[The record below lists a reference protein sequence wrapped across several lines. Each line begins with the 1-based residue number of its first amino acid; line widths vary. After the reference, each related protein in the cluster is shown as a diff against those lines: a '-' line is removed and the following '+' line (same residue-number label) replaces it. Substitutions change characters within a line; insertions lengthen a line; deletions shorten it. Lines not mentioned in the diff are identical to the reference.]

1 MAVLVFDLDSQRRDL
16 DVSKEIARYIPDETP
31 WTVMLLQSR
40 TKSTKTAEFYWW
52 ESDVYGLV
60 Q

>member
-1 MAVLVFDLDSQRRDL
+1 MAYLTFDLDDQRRDL
-16 DVSKEIARYIPDETP
+16 DVATDIARYVPDETP

-40 TKSTKTAEFYWW
+40 KKATKTAEFYWW
-52 ESDVYGLV
+52 EEDVYGLV